1 MCVTRIEPGAGHE
14 TVMAGIFDDPSFLLF
29 PGAVP
34 EPEPREVRQEAPPQ
48 AAGISMVRTAE
59 ERSNIQRPLREAFSA
74 RLAKMEGWAEHGG
87 IKACFEKMTPVV
99 EHASIHGDM
108 AKVLGWNNTRI
119 VSQSACTS
127 DRSVVGRLFFD
138 FFRAYCPGSVFQN
151 IYIEV
156 NCNDL
161 KGRGAPETVATLQAA
176 FRSAQH
182 GCLFI
187 DNPEALL
194 DGAEGVPVHE
204 TFVIGAVSTE
214 AGVVEAAPV
223 VQSILH
229 AVQGS
234 RGKVLVLLAST
245 AEGMYR
251 FMDTDVRLKRVIPRT
266 VYLPDR

>member
-1 MCVTRIEPGAGHE
+1 
-14 TVMAGIFDDPSFLLF
+14 MAGIFDDPSFLLF

-161 KGRGAPETVATLQAA
+161 KGRGAPETVATLQADGIA
-176 FRSAQH
+176 DLVQLRLVATILTRDFLTKFGIA
-182 GCLFI
+182 G
-187 DNPEALL
+187 ALQWPATISHDL
-194 DGAEGVPVHE
+194 
-204 TFVIGAVSTE
+204 
-214 AGVVEAAPV
+214 AGLANGLTMTSNFD
-223 VQSILH
+223 VQLC
-229 AVQGS
+229 
-234 RGKVLVLLAST
+234 VLRNLECT
-245 AEGMYR
+245 
-251 FMDTDVRLKRVIPRT
+251 
-266 VYLPDR
+266 